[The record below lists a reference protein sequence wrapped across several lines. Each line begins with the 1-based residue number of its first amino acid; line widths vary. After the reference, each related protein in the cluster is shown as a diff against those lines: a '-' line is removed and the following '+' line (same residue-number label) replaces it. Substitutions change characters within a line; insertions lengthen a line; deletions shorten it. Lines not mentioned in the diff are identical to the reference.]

1 MIRSKEDE
9 LQRKRGKVPG
19 TPGVALQ
26 NGRGVLSSADVMVTW
41 VCTDVADSTQL
52 WEWDNDAMD
61 RAIDLHNS
69 TIRLLLD
76 EFGGHEIRNDGDS
89 FTLSFHDA
97 LDGVKFCLKVGW
109 LRGAGCSV
117 LSSTAGSLDLV

>member
-1 MIRSKEDE
+1 M
-9 LQRKRGKVPG
+9 
-19 TPGVALQ
+19 Q
-26 NGRGVLSSADVMVTW
+26 NGRGVLASADVMVTW

-97 LDGVKFCLKVGW
+97 LDGVKFCLKVG
-109 LRGAGCSV
+109 RCFVGAGA
-117 LSSTAGSLDLV
+117 TADPLDLHVFI